1 MEKAGQR
8 WWETTRWRAG
18 GPLELQKRLLGS
30 GHEDAAGFLGGPGV
44 GEWGGAARPVC
55 WGWEVSAEAWAG
67 PVDMATVTWARRG
80 TLCLPGGGPAE
91 IVILD
96 FPLTRFV
103 SWALAN
109 IRGICVAQKYV
120 GYLLRLKP
128 DCELFFPIP
137 GAAARAD
144 SVSARPHPPGLFFPP
159 ILRLW
164 VPCAFTSRG
173 PQSGLFLEQCPPAS
187 RAHFSVPCASPLE
200 MTDRHGV

>member
-8 WWETTRWRAG
+8 WWETTRWSKG

-30 GHEDAAGFLGGPGV
+30 AHEDGAGFSLRGR
-44 GEWGGAARPVC
+44 GAEQRSVC
-55 WGWEVSAEAWAG
+55 WVWEVAAEAWAG
-67 PVDMATVTWARRG
+67 PVDMATVTWAQRD

-96 FPLTRFV
+96 YPLTRFV

-109 IRGICVAQKYV
+109 IGGICVAQKYV

-128 DCELFFPIP
+128 DCELLFPLS

-144 SVSARPHPPGLFFPP
+144 TLSARPHPLGLFFPL

-187 RAHFSVPCASPLE
+187 RAHFSVPWASPLG

>member
-8 WWETTRWRAG
+8 WWETTRWSKG

-30 GHEDAAGFLGGPGV
+30 AHEDGAGFSLRGR
-44 GEWGGAARPVC
+44 GAEQRSVC
-55 WGWEVSAEAWAG
+55 WGWEVAAEAWAG
-67 PVDMATVTWARRG
+67 PVDMATVTWAQRD

-96 FPLTRFV
+96 YPLTRFV

-109 IRGICVAQKYV
+109 IGGICVAQKYV

-128 DCELFFPIP
+128 DCELLFPLS

-144 SVSARPHPPGLFFPP
+144 TLSARPHPLGLFFHSF
-159 ILRLW
+159 
-164 VPCAFTSRG
+164 CACGFPVLSLLGVRSRG
-173 PQSGLFLEQCPPAS
+173 FFWSSALRPAEPTFQFAG
-187 RAHFSVPCASPLE
+187 RVLWE
-200 MTDRHGV
+200 